1 MARIW
6 MNITLASALLF
17 AAGARADEASALL
30 ARYKA
35 VSGGAAWDSLETM
48 HATGTLATGG
58 LSGEVAVVQ
67 DVTDGRSASRYKLGP
82 IEGANGYDGTHSWSR
97 DPGGEVAAL
106 DTPEANRRARSQA
119 WLDSLGF
126 WYPARI
132 RAGYGSV
139 ADREADGRHYRVVEA
154 TPDGGDTLTLWF
166 DPSSGLLA
174 RTIQREGQDTVT
186 TVTDDYREV
195 GGVRMAYHIVSDR
208 TDAAGRTDPRNHT
221 EIRLASIR
229 LNDAVADADFAM
241 PEMAATA
248 RIDNPGGI
256 ARVHFDLVNNH
267 IYADGAIDGKP
278 ARFLVDTGGMNLLTP
293 AAAKTFGIA
302 GEGKLAGR
310 GVGDEVVDFS
320 FGHADEVRLGDAA
333 LAKPVFV
340 IMDLGEL
347 AKVEGVEFDGL
358 VGYEMF
364 RRFGVTIDY
373 AGGTL
378 TLVDAAKFAPP
389 AGASMIPFELDDRIP
404 IVEGTLDGVPARMSI
419 DTGSRSSLTMHS
431 PFVREHRLVEKYHAA
446 SDAVIGWGVG
456 GPSRGRVARFG
467 TLVLGD
473 LKIPGIAGDLYTG
486 DKGAFA
492 NPDLA
497 GNLGGGLFKRF
508 TVAFDYAKKR
518 LYFAP
523 NANHAKADAFD
534 RSGFFLLG
542 ADDALVVADVAA
554 ESAGAKAG
562 FAAQDRIVAIDGRA
576 VSWKSLVEWR
586 AKLRDLPVGT
596 KLEVDR
602 VRGGKKETVELVL
615 ADRVPAA
622 FH

>member
-1 MARIW
+1 
-6 MNITLASALLF
+6 
-17 AAGARADEASALL
+17 
-30 ARYKA
+30 
-35 VSGGAAWDSLETM
+35 
-48 HATGTLATGG
+48 
-58 LSGEVAVVQ
+58 
-67 DVTDGRSASRYKLGP
+67 
-82 IEGANGYDGTHSWSR
+82 
-97 DPGGEVAAL
+97 
-106 DTPEANRRARSQA
+106 
-119 WLDSLGF
+119 
-126 WYPARI
+126 
-132 RAGYGSV
+132 
-139 ADREADGRHYRVVEA
+139 
-154 TPDGGDTLTLWF
+154 
-166 DPSSGLLA
+166 
-174 RTIQREGQDTVT
+174 
-186 TVTDDYREV
+186 
-195 GGVRMAYHIVSDR
+195 
-208 TDAAGRTDPRNHT
+208 
-221 EIRLASIR
+221 
-229 LNDAVADADFAM
+229 
-241 PEMAATA
+241 
-248 RIDNPGGI
+248 
-256 ARVHFDLVNNH
+256 
-267 IYADGAIDGKP
+267 
-278 ARFLVDTGGMNLLTP
+278 
-293 AAAKTFGIA
+293 
-302 GEGKLAGR
+302 
-310 GVGDEVVDFS
+310 
-320 FGHADEVRLGDAA
+320 
-333 LAKPVFV
+333 
-340 IMDLGEL
+340 
-347 AKVEGVEFDGL
+347 
-358 VGYEMF
+358 
-364 RRFGVTIDY
+364 VTIDY

-523 NANHAKADAFD
+523 NANNAKADAFD

-562 FAAQDRIVAIDGRA
+562 FAAQDRIVAIDGGA

-586 AKLRDLPVGT
+586 AKLRDLPAGT